1 MQSIDTQQS
10 EAPALIAIPSAE
22 RIHASA
28 VAFLLEGDDQM
39 AAATLLACT
48 VSARPT
54 TQEWVEEEVA
64 LGLKVELAGPRD
76 VCEVLSD
83 VHHPIT
89 VAIHEAIQAVL
100 PSHLTIDDVSV
111 RARLVDADPGWQRRL
126 LNAARGEGVDNQAGG
141 NGAAHVWNGLRF
153 RSRSEVAIAQALD
166 RAGVLFLPNC
176 RARLGAPPQR
186 ENREADFLVC
196 HHGRWGIL
204 EVDGEPFHPASRAA
218 EDHARDRLFRLEGIS
233 VVEHFDADECR
244 QRPDDVAERFLE
256 LLESVGG

>member
-1 MQSIDTQQS
+1 MQSLDVRQTP
-10 EAPALIAIPSAE
+10 APSGTAIPSAE

-28 VAFLLEGDDQM
+28 VAFLLEGDDQL

-48 VSARPT
+48 VSARAIAR
-54 TQEWVEEEVA
+54 EWLEDDVLV
-64 LGLKVELAGPRD
+64 GLRIELAGPRD

-83 VHHPIT
+83 AHHPIT
-89 VAIHEAIQAVL
+89 MAIHTAVQAVL
-100 PSHLTIDDVSV
+100 PSHLVIDEVSV
-111 RARLVDADPGWQRRL
+111 RARLVDVDPGWRRRL

-153 RSRSEVAIAQALD
+153 RSRSEVAIAEALD

-218 EDHARDRLFRLEGIS
+218 EDHARDRVFRLEGIS
-233 VVEHFDADECR
+233 VVEHFDAEECR
-244 QRPDDVAERFLE
+244 HSPDDVVHRFLE
-256 LLESVGG
+256 ILTHTNQ